1 MTQRRFGMKGSRG
14 PGLDSRSA
22 VARLDAIQKH
32 VHVHGRGM
40 NLKYSRGVR
49 CHAAVATLFIFSACH
64 AVAAALPAQSAV
76 PGWTPAAMAR
86 AERVLVDRYG
96 EAQRA
101 RVQRGIKQVA
111 SMWRAEDGGAAVFEE
126 LVSTQFAGDTA
137 AQDALFARFEHMFE
151 KIDGHMQELARELHV
166 PQDLELGPLLPVDEF
181 FAGYDPGAHL
191 TDDFFTNQLAFVALL
206 NFPLTT
212 LEERSAA
219 RDWSRRQWA
228 EVRLAQRFARRV
240 PAEVQLAV
248 GEAQARNE
256 QYINGYNIWMNR
268 VLAPGGV
275 RLFPAELRL
284 LSHWNLRD
292 QIRADYAG
300 GVEGALARQ
309 QLVQDVMERIV
320 TQTIPARAVDGK
332 DFDWSPAIAATNGE
346 REPDTRYSRILD
358 VAAALRRAD
367 AFSPT
372 APTYIARVFEEREI
386 PEQRVRHMLTEVLES
401 PLVPR
406 VADMIRARL
415 GRELRPFD
423 VWYSGFSSRSTQSA
437 AELDAITARRYPD
450 AAAYQRDIP
459 RMLRKLGFPKQRA
472 EFLAR
477 HIVVEPAR
485 GSGHAMA
492 AGMRGEQARLRTRIE
507 SGGMNYKGYN
517 IAVHEMGHNVEQVFS
532 LEMIDHT
539 LLAGVPA
546 NAFTEALAFVFQAR
560 DLELLGLPPPAQ
572 ETRSLE
578 VLNDF
583 WAAYEIA
590 GVALIEI
597 DLWHWLYDHP
607 DATPAQL
614 REAAVSTARAAWNR
628 WYAPVFGT
636 RDSALL
642 GIYSHMV
649 NYPLYLADYPIGR
662 MIAFQIEER
671 VRKSGD
677 LGGEFERMSRIG
689 AVTPDLWMTTA
700 AGAAVGPQALLRAT
714 EAALNDLNAKR

>member
-1 MTQRRFGMKGSRG
+1 MIQRGIRRKGSRG
-14 PGLDSRSA
+14 PESELPAAPGGLDTT
-22 VARLDAIQKH
+22 LEH
-32 VHVHGRGM
+32 VQVRRM

-49 CHAAVATLFIFSACH
+49 FCAA
-64 AVAAALPAQSAV
+64 AAALLIFICHAIAAPPPAQPPISD
-76 PGWTPAAMAR
+76 WTPAAMVR

-101 RVQRGIKQVA
+101 RAQRGIKQVA
-111 SMWRAEDGGAAVFEE
+111 AMWRAEDGDAAVFEE

-137 AQDALFARFEHMFE
+137 ALDALFVRFEHMFE
-151 KIDGHMQELARELHV
+151 QIDGHMQELTRELHV

-191 TDDFFTNQLAFVALL
+191 TDDFFTNRLAFVALL

-212 LEERSAA
+212 LEERSGA
-219 RDWSRRQWA
+219 RDWSRRHWA

-240 PAEVQLAV
+240 PADVQLAV

-268 VLAPGGV
+268 VLAPGGM
-275 RLFPAELRL
+275 RLFPTELRL

-300 GVEGALARQ
+300 IENALARQ

-332 DFDWSPAIAATNGE
+332 DFDWSPAIAAINGE
-346 REPDTRYSRILD
+346 REPDTRYARILD

-386 PEQRVRHMLTEVLES
+386 PEQRVRQMLTEVLES

-415 GRELRPFD
+415 GRDLRPFD

-437 AELDAITARRYPD
+437 AGLDAITARRYPD

-459 RMLRKLGFPKQRA
+459 RMLMKLGFPKQRA

-477 HIVVEPAR
+477 HIAVEPAR

-532 LEMIDHT
+532 IEMIDHT

-546 NAFTEALAFVFQAR
+546 NAFTEAMAFVFQAR
-560 DLELLGLPPPAQ
+560 DLELLGLPSPEK

-590 GVALIEI
+590 GVALVEI

-662 MIAFQIEER
+662 MIAFQIEEQ

-700 AGAAVGPQALLRAT
+700 VGAPVGPQALLRAT
-714 EAALNDLNAKR
+714 EAALNDLHAKR

>member
-1 MTQRRFGMKGSRG
+1 MKGSRG
-14 PGLDSRSA
+14 PELSSPGA
-22 VARLDAIQKH
+22 PARLDCIQKQ
-32 VHVHGRGM
+32 VHKRRM

-49 CHAAVATLFIFSACH
+49 FRAT
-64 AVAAALPAQSAV
+64 VAALLFLSLCHVVAAPLPALSAI
-76 PGWTPAAMAR
+76 PDWTPAAMAR

-101 RVQRGIKQVA
+101 RVQRGVKQVA

-126 LVSTQFAGDTA
+126 LVSTQFAGDTPA
-137 AQDALFARFEHMFE
+137 LDALFARFEHVFE
-151 KIDGHMQELARELHV
+151 QIDGHMQELVRELRV
-166 PQDLELGPLLPVDEF
+166 PQDLERGPLLPVDEL

-191 TDDFFTNQLAFVALL
+191 TDDFFTNHLAFVALL

-219 RDWSRRQWA
+219 RDWSRRHWA

-268 VLAPGGV
+268 VLVSGGA
-275 RLFPAELRL
+275 RLFPTELRL

-300 GVEGALARQ
+300 GVENALARQ

-332 DFDWSPAIAATNGE
+332 DFDWSPAVAATNGE

-386 PEQRVRHMLTEVLES
+386 PEQRVRQMLTEVLDS
-401 PLVPR
+401 PLVAR
-406 VADMIRARL
+406 VADLIRARL

-437 AELDAITARRYPD
+437 AELDAIIARRYPD

-459 RMLRKLGFPKQRA
+459 RMLMKLGFPKQRA

-477 HIVVEPAR
+477 HIAVEPAR

-532 LEMIDHT
+532 IEMIDHT

-546 NAFTEALAFVFQAR
+546 NAFTEAMAFVFQAR
-560 DLELLGLPPPAQ
+560 DLELIGLPPPAK

-583 WAAYEIA
+583 WATCEIA
-590 GVALIEI
+590 GVALVEI

-614 REAAVSTARAAWNR
+614 REAAVNTARAAWNR

-649 NYPLYLADYPIGR
+649 NNPLYLADYPIGR
-662 MIAFQIEER
+662 MIAFQIEEQ

-714 EAALNDLNAKR
+714 EVALADLNAKR

>member
-1 MTQRRFGMKGSRG
+1 MNGGRG
-14 PGLDSRSA
+14 TESTSPGAPACRDS
-22 VARLDAIQKH
+22 IQKQ
-32 VHVHGRGM
+32 VRERRT

-49 CHAAVATLFIFSACH
+49 FRAAAAALLIFSLCR
-64 AVAAALPAQSAV
+64 AVAAPPQAQSAM
-76 PGWTPAAMAR
+76 PDWTPAAMAR
-86 AERVLVDRYG
+86 AEGVLVDRYG
-96 EAQRA
+96 ETQRA
-101 RVQRGIKQVA
+101 RAQRGIRQVA
-111 SMWRAEDGGAAVFEE
+111 SLWRTEDGGAAAFEE
-126 LVSTQFAGDTA
+126 LVSTQFAGDTPA
-137 AQDALFARFEHMFE
+137 VDALFARFEHMFE
-151 KIDGHMQELARELHV
+151 QIDGHMQEISRELRV
-166 PQDLELGPLLPVDEF
+166 PQDLERGPLLPVDEL

-191 TDDFFTNQLAFVALL
+191 TDDFFTNRVAFVALL

-212 LEERSAA
+212 LEERATA
-219 RDWSRRQWA
+219 RDWSRRHWA

-240 PAEVQLAV
+240 PADVQLAV
-248 GEAQARNE
+248 GEAQARSE

-268 VLAPGGV
+268 VLAPGGA
-275 RLFPAELRL
+275 RLFPTELRL

-300 GVEGALARQ
+300 RAANALARQ

-332 DFDWSPAIAATNGE
+332 EFDWSPAIAASNGE
-346 REPDTRYSRILD
+346 REPDTRYARILD
-358 VAAALRRAD
+358 TAAALRRAD

-386 PEQRVRHMLTEVLES
+386 PEQRVRQMLTEVLES

-406 VADMIRARL
+406 VAAMIRARL
-415 GRELRPFD
+415 GRDLRPFD
-423 VWYSGFSSRSTQSA
+423 VWYSGFSARSTQSA

-459 RMLRKLGFPKQRA
+459 RMLMKLGFPKQRA

-477 HIVVEPAR
+477 HIAVEPAR

-492 AGMRGEQARLRTRIE
+492 AGMRGEQARLRTRVE

-532 LEMIDHT
+532 IEMIDHT

-546 NAFTEALAFVFQAR
+546 NAFTEAMAFVFQAR
-560 DLELLGLPPPAQ
+560 DLELLGLPPPAK
-572 ETRSLE
+572 EARSLE

-590 GVALIEI
+590 GVALVEI

-662 MIAFQIEER
+662 MIAFQIEEQ

-677 LGGEFERMSRIG
+677 LGAEFERMSRIG

-714 EAALNDLNAKR
+714 EAALKDLDAKR